1 MKEEYNQSFT
11 ELEVWKKSRAL
22 KIELKDLSATFPPEE
37 KFRLTDQIIRSS
49 RSINTAIAEGF
60 GRYNLGDQVDFCT
73 IARGSA
79 SATYNHL
86 IDALDCYYISIDQL
100 KDFKI
105 KMEEIEGLINDYISY
120 LKKNTDK

>member
-1 MKEEYNQSFT
+1 MNEESNQSFT

-22 KIELKDLSATFPPEE
+22 KIELKDLSTTFPAEE

-60 GRYNLGDQVDFCT
+60 GRYNLGDQVDFCI
-73 IARGSA
+73 IARGAVSE
-79 SATYNHL
+79 TYNHL

-105 KMEEIEGLINDYISY
+105 KIDEIEGLLNDYISY
-120 LKKNTDK
+120 LKKNANK